1 MILLAEDKKL
11 PQNRIAELRKKK
23 NLSQAQLAKETGLTR
38 QAISLYET
46 NRREPKLETWLKLAK
61 FFGVSVS
68 YLQGISSNSE
78 PLFTSDSSLSEL
90 KETIDFFNSQV
101 KGEKSLSPKDLV
113 DEIKK
118 LPVEQRVIMAGNF
131 SMFLYCMDFLMNND
145 EYQIISSLN
154 NLFGVILSTQYLE
167 TNSQDIQDKIEDYIN
182 EAIFKINDIRKK

>member
-1 MILLAEDKKL
+1 MNKPK
-11 PQNRIAELRKKK
+11 NRIRELREKK
-23 NLSQAQLAKETGLTR
+23 NLTLKELSEELKKQGTPLS
-38 QAISLYET
+38 ASSLIKYE
-46 NRREPKLETWLKLAK
+46 RGERKPKLETWIKLAK

-118 LPVEQRVIMAGNF
+118 LPVEQRAIMAGNF